1 MKKVLIVVAIIAVIV
16 IGVLLVRP
24 LFQGKPN
31 ATFMSY
37 APGAENMAYVTVDDL
52 AGVKP
57 ARADQTWFSNGDR
70 VKVKMG
76 RDGFYAI
83 VGGPY

>member
-1 MKKVLIVVAIIAVIV
+1 MKKVLIVIAVIAV
-16 IGVLLVRP
+16 VVVGVLLLRP
-24 LFQGKPN
+24 VFQGHPN

-37 APGAENMAYVTVDDL
+37 APGGQNMAYVTLDDL
-52 AGVKP
+52 SGVKP

-76 RDGFYAI
+76 RDGFYTI
-83 VGGPY
+83 TGGPY